1 MQQNDN
7 FRLVVRRGPQP
18 NQAFEVSKDVTTL
31 GRDIS
36 NDIVLNDRETSRH
49 HLRLMRSGDTL
60 TIEDLGSTN
69 GTFVNGKRVSG
80 VTPLQNGDMIGLGE
94 TVTLALESVSA
105 SAELSPSAPSNLG
118 DLLPSPPETPVPAE
132 PQAPAAP
139 DPTYTPQPADY
150 GLQSLPPTPAD
161 AYAPNMPNMPNAG
174 EQPPQQQ
181 PAYPAYPEDAAAPG
195 QPPPGYY
202 PQQQPPAYQQMP
214 PAPPQGYPAGYDYD
228 PYAAREES
236 SGTSPWLI
244 LGCFVFFI
252 LVFVCFAGIALTLI
266 DVLNLWCDLPI
277 IRDVVFA
284 LGFGC

>member
-1 MQQNDN
+1 MQQNDS

-18 NQAFEVSKDVTTL
+18 NHAFEISKDVTTL

-49 HLRLMRSGDTL
+49 HLRLMLAGDTL

-94 TVTLALESVSA
+94 TVTLALESVNTA
-105 SAELSPSAPSNLG
+105 SSAPPPAMEAPAPLPAPPVEPAMPAPEPNLT
-118 DLLPSPPETPVPAE
+118 PPPAE
-132 PQAPAAP
+132 
-139 DPTYTPQPADY
+139 Y
-150 GLQSLPPTPAD
+150 GLQGATPPPAD
-161 AYAPNMPNMPNAG
+161 PYAPAG
-174 EQPPQQQ
+174 EGFPPQQ
-181 PAYPAYPEDAAAPG
+181 PAYPAYAEQPAAPAQ
-195 QPPPGYY
+195 QPQYY
-202 PQQQPPAYQQMP
+202 PQQQAGYQMS
-214 PAPPQGYPAGYDYD
+214 PAPPQGYPGYDYD

-236 SGTSPWLI
+236 GGTSPWLI

-252 LVFVCFAGIALTLI
+252 LVIVCFAGIALTLI
-266 DVLNLWCDLPI
+266 DVLNLWCDLPVV
-277 IRDVVFA
+277 RDVVLA

>member
-18 NQAFEVSKDVTTL
+18 NHAFEVSKDVTTL

-49 HLRLMRSGDTL
+49 HLRLLRSGDTL

-80 VTPLQNGDMIGLGE
+80 MTPLQNGDMIGLGE
-94 TVTLALESVSA
+94 TVTLALESVSEA
-105 SAELSPSAPSNLG
+105 SSAPPPAMEAPA
-118 DLLPSPPETPVPAE
+118 PSPAPPVEPAMPTPEPSFP
-132 PQAPAAP
+132 PPPAPA
-139 DPTYTPQPADY
+139 DP
-150 GLQSLPPTPAD
+150 
-161 AYAPNMPNMPNAG
+161 YAPAG
-174 EQPPQQQ
+174 EQFPPQQQ
-181 PAYPAYPEDAAAPG
+181 PAYPAYPEQAAAPA
-195 QPPPGYY
+195 QQPGYY
-202 PQQQPPAYQQMP
+202 PQQQASYQMP
-214 PAPPQGYPAGYDYD
+214 PPAPQGYPGYDYD
-228 PYAAREES
+228 PYAVREES

-252 LVFVCFAGIALTLI
+252 LVFVCFAGIALTII
-266 DVLNLWCDLPI
+266 DLLNLWCDLPVV
-277 IRDVVFA
+277 RDVVLA

>member
-49 HLRLMRSGDTL
+49 HLRLMRAGDTL

-94 TVTLALESVSA
+94 TVTLALETVSA
-105 SAELSPSAPSNLG
+105 GAEVPPSAPSNLG
-118 DLLPSPPETPVPAE
+118 DLLPPAIPSPAETPVPE
-132 PQAPAAP
+132 PQAPPAP
-139 DPTYTPQPADY
+139 SPTYTPQPVDY
-150 GLQSLPPTPAD
+150 GLQGAPPTGGDP
-161 AYAPNMPNMPNAG
+161 YAPNMPLAG
-174 EQPPQQQ
+174 EPMGQQP
-181 PAYPAYPEDAAAPG
+181 PAYPAYPEAGAAP
-195 QPPPGYY
+195 QQQPPGYY
-202 PQQQPPAYQQMP
+202 PQQGAPGYQQMP
-214 PAPPQGYPAGYDYD
+214 PAPPQGYPGYDYD

-266 DVLNLWCDLPI
+266 DVLNLWCDLPVV
-277 IRDVVFA
+277 RDVVLA

>member
-49 HLRLMRSGDTL
+49 HLRLMRAGDTL

-105 SAELSPSAPSNLG
+105 APEAVASAPSNLG
-118 DLLPSPPETPVPAE
+118 DLLPPATPSTPDTPVPE
-132 PQAPAAP
+132 PQAPPAP
-139 DPTYTPQPADY
+139 SPTYTPQPVDY
-150 GLQSLPPTPAD
+150 GLQGAPPTPAD
-161 AYAPNMPNMPNAG
+161 PYALPAG
-174 EQPPQQQ
+174 EPMGQQP
-181 PAYPAYPEDAAAPG
+181 PAYPAYPEAGAAPP
-195 QPPPGYY
+195 QQQPGYY
-202 PQQQPPAYQQMP
+202 PQQGAPGYQQMP
-214 PAPPQGYPAGYDYD
+214 PAPPQGYPGYDYD

-266 DVLNLWCDLPI
+266 DVLNLWCDLPVV
-277 IRDVVFA
+277 RDVVLA